1 MKFLKFFIITLSIT
15 SFLSTS
21 VLSKSFSLCAESHSE
36 RINIDKKSEI
46 ENHPCHSGAKKEKGK
61 NLCFECDCYLTQ
73 LLCKEVSSISALDI
87 SKFNFEFI
95 IKHYSINKKIKD
107 PPPKR
112 IS

>member
-1 MKFLKFFIITLSIT
+1 MKSLKFLLITLSIT

-21 VLSKSFSLCAESHSE
+21 VLSKSFPLCAESHSAK
-36 RINIDKKSEI
+36 INIDKKFEI
-46 ENHPCHSGAKKEKGK
+46 ENDSCHGSTKQEKSK

-73 LLCKEVSSISALDI
+73 LLSNVVSSSSILNI
-87 SKFNFEFI
+87 SKFNFDYI

-107 PPPKR
+107 PPPKK

>member
-1 MKFLKFFIITLSIT
+1 MKFTKFLLITISIT

-21 VLSKSFSLCAESHSE
+21 VLSKSYSLCKKSHSVN
-36 RINIDKKSEI
+36 INVDKKFEI
-46 ENHPCHSGAKKEKGK
+46 ENHSCHSNAKEDKSK
-61 NLCFECDCYLTQ
+61 NLCFECDCYLSQ
-73 LLCKEVSSISALDI
+73 LLYNEISSTSILDI
-87 SKFNFEFI
+87 SEFNFEFI

>member
-46 ENHPCHSGAKKEKGK
+46 ENHPCHSSAKKEKGK

-73 LLCKEVSSISALDI
+73 LLYNEMFHISTLDI
-87 SKFNFEFI
+87 SKFSFEFI
-95 IKHYSINKKIKD
+95 IKYYSINKKIKV
-107 PPPKR
+107 PPPKI

>member
-1 MKFLKFFIITLSIT
+1 MNFLKFFLITISIT

-21 VLSKSFSLCAESHSE
+21 VLSKSFSLCAESHSV
-36 RINIDKKSEI
+36 NVNVDKKFEM
-46 ENHPCHSGAKKEKGK
+46 ENDSCHGSTKKEKNK

-73 LLCKEVSSISALDI
+73 LLSNVVSSCSILDI

-95 IKHYSINKKIKD
+95 IKYYSINKKIKD

>member
-21 VLSKSFSLCAESHSE
+21 VLSNSFSLCEESHSE

-46 ENHPCHSGAKKEKGK
+46 QNHPCHNSAKKEKDK
-61 NLCFECDCYLTQ
+61 NFCFECDCYLTQ
-73 LLCKEVSSISALDI
+73 ILYNEISYISILDI

-95 IKHYSINKKIKD
+95 ISYYSINKKIKD
-107 PPPKR
+107 PPPKI

>member
-1 MKFLKFFIITLSIT
+1 MKFIKFFIITLSIT

-21 VLSKSFSLCAESHSE
+21 VFSKSFSLCAESHSE
-36 RINIDKKSEI
+36 SINIDKKSEI
-46 ENHPCHSGAKKEKGK
+46 ENHSCHNSAKKEKDK
-61 NLCFECDCYLTQ
+61 NFCFECDCYLTQ
-73 LLCKEVSSISALDI
+73 LLYKEVSSTSALHI

-95 IKHYSINKKIKD
+95 IKYYSINKKIKD

>member
-1 MKFLKFFIITLSIT
+1 MKLLKFFIITLSIT

-21 VLSKSFSLCAESHSE
+21 VLSKSFSLCAENHSE

-46 ENHPCHSGAKKEKGK
+46 ENHPCHNSAKKEKDK
-61 NLCFECDCYLTQ
+61 NFCFECDCYLTQ
-73 LLCKEVSSISALDI
+73 ILYNEISYISILDI

-95 IKHYSINKKIKD
+95 ISYYSINKKIKD
-107 PPPKR
+107 PPPKI

>member
-15 SFLSTS
+15 GFLSTS

-46 ENHPCHSGAKKEKGK
+46 ENHPCHNSAKKEKDK
-61 NLCFECDCYLTQ
+61 NFCFECDCYLTQ
-73 LLCKEVSSISALDI
+73 LLYNEMFHISTLDS
-87 SKFNFEFI
+87 SKFNFELI
-95 IKHYSINKKIKD
+95 IKYYSINKKIKA
-107 PPPKR
+107 PPPKI

>member
-46 ENHPCHSGAKKEKGK
+46 ENHPCHNSAKKEKDK
-61 NLCFECDCYLTQ
+61 NFCFECDCYLTQ
-73 LLCKEVSSISALDI
+73 LLYNEMFHISTLDS
-87 SKFNFEFI
+87 SKFNFGFI
-95 IKHYSINKKIKD
+95 IKYYSINKKIKA
-107 PPPKR
+107 PPPKI

>member
-1 MKFLKFFIITLSIT
+1 MKFFKFFIITLSIT
-15 SFLSTS
+15 GFLSTS

-36 RINIDKKSEI
+36 SINIDKKSEI
-46 ENHPCHSGAKKEKGK
+46 GDHPCHGSAKKEKGN
-61 NLCFECDCYLTQ
+61 NLCFECYCYLTQ
-73 LLCKEVSSISALDI
+73 LLYEEVSSISALDI

>member
-1 MKFLKFFIITLSIT
+1 MKFLKFFIITLFIT

-46 ENHPCHSGAKKEKGK
+46 ENHPCHNSAKKVKDK
-61 NLCFECDCYLTQ
+61 NFCFECDCYLTQ
-73 LLCKEVSSISALDI
+73 LLYNEMFHILTLDI

-95 IKHYSINKKIKD
+95 IKYYSIIKKIKD
-107 PPPKR
+107 PPPKI

>member
-46 ENHPCHSGAKKEKGK
+46 ENHSCHNSAKKEKDK
-61 NLCFECDCYLTQ
+61 NFCFECDCYLTQ
-73 LLCKEVSSISALDI
+73 LLYKEVSSTSALHI

-95 IKHYSINKKIKD
+95 IKYYSINKKIKD

>member
-36 RINIDKKSEI
+36 RVNIDKKSEI
-46 ENHPCHSGAKKEKGK
+46 EIHPCHNSAKKVKDK
-61 NLCFECDCYLTQ
+61 NFCFECDCYLTQ
-73 LLCKEVSSISALDI
+73 ILYREISYISILDI
-87 SKFNFEFI
+87 SKFNFEFV
-95 IKHYSINKKIKD
+95 IKYYSINKKIKD
-107 PPPKR
+107 PPPKI

>member
-15 SFLSTS
+15 GFLSTS

-46 ENHPCHSGAKKEKGK
+46 ENHPCHNSAKKEKDK
-61 NLCFECDCYLTQ
+61 NFCFECDCYLTQ
-73 LLCKEVSSISALDI
+73 LLYHEISYISTLDI

-95 IKHYSINKKIKD
+95 IKYYSINKKIKD
-107 PPPKR
+107 PPPKI

>member
-46 ENHPCHSGAKKEKGK
+46 ETILVTVALKRKRKKFM
-61 NLCFECDCYLTQ
+61 L
-73 LLCKEVSSISALDI
+73 
-87 SKFNFEFI
+87 
-95 IKHYSINKKIKD
+95 
-107 PPPKR
+107 
-112 IS
+112 

>member
-1 MKFLKFFIITLSIT
+1 MKLLKFFIITLSIT

-21 VLSKSFSLCAESHSE
+21 VLSKSFSLCAENHSE

-46 ENHPCHSGAKKEKGK
+46 ENHPCHNSAKKEKDK
-61 NLCFECDCYLTQ
+61 NFCFECDCYLTQ
-73 LLCKEVSSISALDI
+73 LLYNEMFHISTLDI

-95 IKHYSINKKIKD
+95 ISYYSINKKIKD
-107 PPPKR
+107 PPPKI

>member
-21 VLSKSFSLCAESHSE
+21 VLSKSFSLCTESHSE
-36 RINIDKKSEI
+36 RINIDKKSKI
-46 ENHPCHSGAKKEKGK
+46 ENHSCHNSAKKEKDK
-61 NLCFECDCYLTQ
+61 NFCFECDCYLTQ
-73 LLCKEVSSISALDI
+73 LLHHEISYISTLDI

-95 IKHYSINKKIKD
+95 IKYYSINKKIKD
-107 PPPKR
+107 PPPKI